1 MTDETAATEDQAEAE
16 AERKK
21 ESLWDSFTRTD
32 LKLLIVTFAGT
43 LAANIVTVIVVA
55 VAVVIARWNLAGQR
69 LSIRVVIGNLVA
81 AVVFMGCEIIIIRRM
96 RRTGQKDILL
106 VTLVAASGLFILL
119 FVLVLIGYASGVR

>member
-16 AERKK
+16 AEPKK